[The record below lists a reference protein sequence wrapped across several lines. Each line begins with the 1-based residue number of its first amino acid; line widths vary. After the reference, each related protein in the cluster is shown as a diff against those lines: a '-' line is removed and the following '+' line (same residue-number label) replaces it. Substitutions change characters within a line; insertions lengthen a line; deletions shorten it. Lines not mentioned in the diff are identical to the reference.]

1 MQRPVKV
8 FFCGKLM
15 LSPERVAMTACDK
28 SFVVTE
34 KRLASTPKGT
44 LSQLASPKS
53 TSVAQLL
60 TINFTYIITSCTYGK
75 ASLRPN
81 ISLITTLAPNFL
93 TSAVD
98 VERVNGVSV
107 HMIVKR
113 KANISAVGTRES

>member
-1 MQRPVKV
+1 MS
-8 FFCGKLM
+8 
-15 LSPERVAMTACDK
+15 SPERVAMTACDK
-28 SFVVTE
+28 KAVGFTE
-34 KRLASTPKGT
+34 KRLTTTPKGT
-44 LSQLASPKS
+44 LSLLASPKA
-53 TSVAQLL
+53 TSLAQLL
-60 TINFTYIITSCTYGK
+60 TTNFTYIVTSCTYGK
-75 ASLRPN
+75 AILLPN